1 MAKQFTWDNVST
13 LMKERGYALASYSPG
28 PDHPRQTSDWVNAE
42 NGITATVQAGR
53 DGTLTMSLFWMW
65 KMVQC
70 EIRDFAFDHPRFE
83 MFERQIHFVQCAIDR
98 LEETHGFD

>member
-42 NGITATVQAGR
+42 NGITATVQAG
-53 DGTLTMSLFWMW
+53 
-65 KMVQC
+65 
-70 EIRDFAFDHPRFE
+70 
-83 MFERQIHFVQCAIDR
+83 
-98 LEETHGFD
+98 